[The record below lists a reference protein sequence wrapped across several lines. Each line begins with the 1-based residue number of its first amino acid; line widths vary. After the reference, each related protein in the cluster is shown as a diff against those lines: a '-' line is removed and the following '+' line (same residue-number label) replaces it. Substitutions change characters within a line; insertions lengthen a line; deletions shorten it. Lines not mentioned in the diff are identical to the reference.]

1 MQTVYGIKAH
11 GGKLVNLEDFSEAT
25 RQAAEQLPSLTINN
39 WNISDLELIGIGG
52 FSPPDWLHD
61 Q

>member
-11 GGKLVNLEDFSEAT
+11 GGKLVNLKDFSEAT

-39 WNISDLELIGIGG
+39 
-52 FSPPDWLHD
+52 
-61 Q
+61 

>member
-25 RQAAEQLPSLTINN
+25 RQAARAAAKFNHQ
-39 WNISDLELIGIGG
+39 
-52 FSPPDWLHD
+52 
-61 Q
+61 